1 MRNIGYYGFSK
12 EEYDSCRAL
21 RDSSNLR
28 NVSLIAGITGML
40 VVLILLLSL
49 FTPELHPYL
58 PWYIVYCTGILLI
71 LLTVK
76 EKFWKLKA
84 EVSVYG
90 MMTLLYGVGIFMSVP
105 SKNEKAIL
113 LLVIIVLLPMLFVD
127 NAWRITTYLIM
138 VCTIYCIIA
147 WQVKTPEVAVVDLYN
162 VGCFGLLTVITQYFV
177 NKKIL
182 DGYISRVQNEKLIQ
196 AYEEV
201 QQELKRQACTD
212 LMTGLYNR
220 TYFTKQ
226 IVVFMEEARKNH
238 DTIYLVMLDL
248 DKFKRIND
256 EMGHQKGDEVII
268 RVAEIIQSHILG
280 DEFATRLGGDEYMFI
295 LGQRY
300 HRESLEEVVN
310 QVGQEIHAI
319 KIASDWYAS
328 GSIGVTRIAM
338 KENSFDSLYR
348 STDRVLYKAKSLGG
362 NRIVYAEAE

>member
-1 MRNIGYYGFSK
+1 MKNIGYYGFSK

-28 NVSLIAGITGML
+28 NVSLIAGITGVL
-40 VVLILLLSL
+40 VLLILILAL
-49 FTPELHPYL
+49 FVPELHPYL
-58 PWYIVYCTGILLI
+58 PWYIFYCIGILLI
-71 LLTVK
+71 MLTVRGR
-76 EKFWKLKA
+76 FWKLRA
-84 EVSVYG
+84 EVPIYG
-90 MMTLLYGVGIFMSVP
+90 MMSLLYGAGIFMSVP

-127 NAWRITTYLIM
+127 NAWRITIYLFT
-138 VCTIYCIIA
+138 VCTVYCIIA
-147 WQVKTPEVAVVDLYN
+147 WQVKVPEVAVVDLYN
-162 VGCFGLLTVITQYFV
+162 VACFGILTLIAQYFV

-226 IVVFMEEARKNH
+226 IVVFMEEARRNH

-256 EMGHQKGDEVII
+256 ELGHQKGDEVII
-268 RVAEIIQSHILG
+268 QVAKIIQSHILG

-295 LGQRY
+295 LGQRF
-300 HRESLEEVVN
+300 HKEGLEEVVS
-310 QVGQEIHAI
+310 QVSREIHAI
-319 KIASDWYAS
+319 KVAQDWYAS
-328 GSIGVTRIAM
+328 GSIGATRIAM
-338 KENSFDSLYR
+338 REDSFDNLYR
-348 STDRVLYKAKSLGG
+348 STDRVLYEAKSLGG